1 MEINDRISKLQ
12 ALESPID
19 LNMMLDHL
27 ASIEST
33 TTEDELRKVY
43 ARAYAYAAGSPEWQ
57 KKIIDA
63 KDKMKA
69 KL

>member
-1 MEINDRISKLQ
+1 
-12 ALESPID
+12 
-19 LNMMLDHL
+19 MMLDHL
-27 ASIEST
+27 AAIEATNS
-33 TTEDELRKVY
+33 EDELRKVY

>member
-1 MEINDRISKLQ
+1 LADADDQPVVIDPLP
-12 ALESPID
+12 PID

-27 ASIEST
+27 AAIEATNS
-33 TTEDELRKVY
+33 EDELRKVY